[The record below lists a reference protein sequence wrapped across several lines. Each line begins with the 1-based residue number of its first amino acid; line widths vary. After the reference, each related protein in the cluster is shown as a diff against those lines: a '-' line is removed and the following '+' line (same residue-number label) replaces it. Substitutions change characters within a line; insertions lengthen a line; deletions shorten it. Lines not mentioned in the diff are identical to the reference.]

1 MSNKFFVVA
10 TPIGNLKDIS
20 IRGLEIL
27 KAVDFI
33 FCENTLYSQKL
44 LNHYQIKNKKLYSLH
59 KFREAKIKQF
69 VLEKLKISD
78 CALISDA
85 GTPTISDPGQIIINF
100 LKEKKI
106 DVIPIPGA
114 SALITA
120 LSASGIIYDSFAFL
134 GFLERTENKI
144 ILQIEKLKDNVDL
157 IIFYQSPKRIINSLK
172 IIANYYQDDL
182 EIIIARELTKKF
194 EEIEKI
200 KIKDFLIKNN
210 LKGEFVV
217 LIPTKNL
224 FNLKKEIEDLK
235 NKIHFL
241 HNLNLKDKQILM
253 IYNLFE
259 QKFKKN
265 QIYDLLKNM
274 KDKD

>member
-1 MSNKFFVVA
+1 MSNKFFVVG

-27 KAVDFI
+27 KSVDFI
-33 FCENTLYSQKL
+33 FCENTLHSQKL
-44 LNHYQIKNKKLYSLH
+44 LNHYEIKKKKLYSLH
-59 KFREAKIKQF
+59 KFKESKIKQF
-69 VLEKLKISD
+69 VFEKLAISD
-78 CALISDA
+78 CALISDS

-100 LKEKKI
+100 LKEKEI

-120 LSASGIIYDSFAFL
+120 LSASGIIYNSFAFL
-134 GFLERTENKI
+134 GFIERTENKI
-144 ILQIEKLKDNVDL
+144 FFQIEKLKKSVDL
-157 IIFYQSPKRIINSLK
+157 IIFYESPKRIINSLK

-200 KIKDFLIKNN
+200 KINDFLIKNN

-224 FNLKKEIEDLK
+224 FNNKKELEDLK
-235 NKIHFL
+235 EQLHFFR
-241 HNLNLKDKQILM
+241 NLNLKDKEILM